1 MHRPLNFK
9 GEHINYCRALINLYI
24 ASTLW
29 FTCFHLLFCFKKCK
43 NVFAKETISQ
53 VKKKKKNKKKAP
65 PKQVLFCVLWGAGPH
80 PKALSGRLI
89 SAIWWL
95 FAVLLL
101 ACYFGNLNS
110 TLHSNSKHVS
120 IKTFEDLAN
129 QDVVDYGTVEA
140 GSTVTFFKA
149 CSVAVK

>member
-1 MHRPLNFK
+1 MFLQK
-9 GEHINYCRALINLYI
+9 KLIL
-24 ASTLW
+24 
-29 FTCFHLLFCFKKCK
+29 
-43 NVFAKETISQ
+43 Q
-53 VKKKKKNKKKAP
+53 VKKTKTNKQTKNYYYK
-65 PKQVLFCVLWGAGPH
+65 LFLCPRILLGAGPH

-95 FAVLLL
+95 FGVLLL

-129 QDVVDYGTVEA
+129 QDVIDYGTVEA
-140 GSTVTFFKA
+140 GSTMTFFKA
-149 CSVAVK
+149 CSVAMK